1 MGGGAGKVLVGTVV
15 GDGSGEGG
23 LHGVVADGPERH
35 PCGGVGRGHGL
46 GGKDGRDNAAL
57 EGVDN
62 VADSADVGRAVLR
75 SAVEERILA
84 RVVVHHGHVVDV
96 GAAAQERV
104 PQAVHVEVVVVA
116 DAPRDRHGRG
126 AGHSHAVVEDGHEVG
141 LVDLVVVVGG
151 TRGDQMPVGQGVRLN
166 VEVEAV
172 DPLGGVGRALVERDE
187 GITLGHGGLCIGSG
201 FDPAGDA
208 VEELNRDAGCVGLDE
223 ERAHDRR
230 AVYDVCDVHV
240 EVNAVVSRK
249 LAPGVDEVADQVV
262 LEGGVAK
269 KETSAMG
276 KKKKKMTYSATLQLA
291 LYCDAG

>member
-1 MGGGAGKVLVGTVV
+1 LLYLGSKDSRDDAALQGRENVANAADIGRAILRATFEEVVLV
-15 GDGSGEGG
+15 
-23 LHGVVADGPERH
+23 A
-35 PCGGVGRGHGL
+35 
-46 GGKDGRDNAAL
+46 
-57 EGVDN
+57 
-62 VADSADVGRAVLR
+62 
-75 SAVEERILA
+75 I
-84 RVVVHHGHVVDV
+84 VVHHGHVVDV

-104 PQAVHVEVVVVA
+104 PQAVDELVVVVA
-116 DAPRDRHGRG
+116 DAPGHGHLGG
-126 AGHSHAVVEDGHEVG
+126 AGHGHAVVEDGHEVG

-151 TRGDQMPVGQGVRLN
+151 ARGDRVPVGQGVRLN

-187 GITLGHGGLCIGSG
+187 GITLGHGGLCVGSG